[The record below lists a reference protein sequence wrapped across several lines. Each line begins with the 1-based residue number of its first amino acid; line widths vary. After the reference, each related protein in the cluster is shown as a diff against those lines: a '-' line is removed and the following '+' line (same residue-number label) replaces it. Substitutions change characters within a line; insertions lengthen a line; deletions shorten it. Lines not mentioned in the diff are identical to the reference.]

1 MHIANIRALEILDSR
16 GNPTVMARVNLEDG
30 TKGYASVPSGAST
43 GSHEALELRDNDEKR
58 YLGKGVLKAVDN
70 VNTKIAD
77 ALKGIEIEDL
87 LNIDKIMLNLD
98 GTDNKSQLGANA
110 ILAVSLASAR
120 ALANA
125 KKEPV
130 WKTLH
135 EYFFSEFE
143 TAFPRL
149 MVNIINGGA
158 HANWIFDIQEFMILP
173 KTTSPSESVKLAS
186 EVFHHLGKLLKD
198 KGFHT
203 LVGDEGGY
211 APILSSNKEAFEYI
225 HMAIKNAGYIAGQNV
240 DLGIDAA
247 ASEFYKNGQYQMRVE
262 NKNLQMTELVTY
274 YLDLVKKFGIVSI
287 EDPFAEDD
295 WEGFKLLT
303 SKIDSGTVV
312 IGDDLYVTNPQRIE
326 KGISQKATNG
336 VLIKVNQI
344 GTLSETI
351 EAIKKTRSAGWK
363 IAISNR
369 SGETND
375 HFIAD
380 LAVACGADFIKTGSM
395 SRSERLSKY
404 NRLIEIEQLEM

>member
-1 MHIANIRALEILDSR
+1 
-16 GNPTVMARVNLEDG
+16 
-30 TKGYASVPSGAST
+30 
-43 GSHEALELRDNDEKR
+43 
-58 YLGKGVLKAVDN
+58 
-70 VNTKIAD
+70 
-77 ALKGIEIEDL
+77 
-87 LNIDKIMLNLD
+87 
-98 GTDNKSQLGANA
+98 
-110 ILAVSLASAR
+110 
-120 ALANA
+120 
-125 KKEPV
+125 
-130 WKTLH
+130 
-135 EYFFSEFE
+135 
-143 TAFPRL
+143 
-149 MVNIINGGA
+149 
-158 HANWIFDIQEFMILP
+158 
-173 KTTSPSESVKLAS
+173 
-186 EVFHHLGKLLKD
+186 
-198 KGFHT
+198 
-203 LVGDEGGY
+203 
-211 APILSSNKEAFEYI
+211 
-225 HMAIKNAGYIAGQNV
+225 
-240 DLGIDAA
+240 
-247 ASEFYKNGQYQMRVE
+247 MRVE

-274 YLDLVKKFGIVSI
+274 YLDLAKKFGIVSI

>member
-16 GNPTVMARVNLEDG
+16 GNPTVMAHVQLSDG
-30 TKGYASVPSGAST
+30 TIGHASVPSGAST

-77 ALKGIEIEDL
+77 ALKGVEIEDL

-120 ALANA
+120 ALAGS

-274 YLDLVKKFGIVSI
+274 YLDLAKKFGIVSI

-326 KGISQKATNG
+326 NGINQKATNG

-344 GTLSETI
+344 GTLSETVD
-351 EAIKKTRSAGWK
+351 AIKKTRSAGWK
-363 IAISNR
+363 VAISHR
-369 SGETND
+369 SGETSD